1 MKDSENKTSSYLS
14 SSFPQEILDFIP
26 DDPINDLKRM
36 RKRARELFKTY
47 KLDFKKNSPNLPKM
61 YTAVKNKTYTN
72 RSRNI
77 IFDS

>member
-47 KLDFKKNSPNLPKM
+47 KLDFKRNSPNLP
-61 YTAVKNKTYTN
+61 
-72 RSRNI
+72 
-77 IFDS
+77 